1 MHSKWTYYSV
11 YQFKVSSDP
20 AIRGR
25 HAGISVREILNQ
37 LSAIYGQP
45 TPAAMEINDTAF
57 QGNYLAADAPEVLFH
72 RITDCAEI
80 AILGRNPYTDRQH
93 LKNAIHLLIMPG
105 LYVRTFEEWDR
116 LQPSAQTWVA
126 LQTMIQEAFQ
136 RRQNATAPTA
146 GHHGYTPALPY
157 QNACGALADDDDD
170 DEEGSITESVASQ
183 VAALTYQSQMTASAE
198 ATTTQRNS
206 QQLTAIEA
214 NQQATRGTLHQIIAQ
229 LNVVTFNA
237 SDAGRENQGYQ
248 AQGYQ
253 GGQGQGLAPGRG
265 GGRGFGRPQGYVRN
279 VLRQSTSSNQRH
291 MIPDYYE
298 VPFGVPPYDTPHSI
312 VENAAY
318 AFSRYR

>member
-1 MHSKWTYYSV
+1 
-11 YQFKVSSDP
+11 
-20 AIRGR
+20 
-25 HAGISVREILNQ
+25 
-37 LSAIYGQP
+37 
-45 TPAAMEINDTAF
+45 
-57 QGNYLAADAPEVLFH
+57 
-72 RITDCAEI
+72 
-80 AILGRNPYTDRQH
+80 
-93 LKNAIHLLIMPG
+93 
-105 LYVRTFEEWDR
+105 
-116 LQPSAQTWVA
+116 
-126 LQTMIQEAFQ
+126 
-136 RRQNATAPTA
+136 
-146 GHHGYTPALPY
+146 
-157 QNACGALADDDDD
+157 
-170 DEEGSITESVASQ
+170 
-183 VAALTYQSQMTASAE
+183 MTASAE

-237 SDAGRENQGYQ
+237 SDAGRGNQGYQ

-253 GGQGQGLAPGRG
+253 GGRGQGLAPGRG

-318 AFSRYR
+318 AFSPAWHAIAINT